1 MTEKDKDIL
10 IEKMLDR
17 PDSLS
22 ASDIEA
28 IMADEELRELYGA
41 SVMLAD
47 TLQPQP
53 AIDGD
58 REWELFSRRLA
69 ASKPQLA
76 AESQSEM
83 AVAPKAKRK
92 RPMLNRIVRVAAVLA
107 GVLLLSAVIISML
120 NGPVV
125 DDTLM
130 VASNVAD
137 TKPVEHIAD
146 AAVAAQA
153 TVPAVEEVS
162 AEQPEVA
169 PTQAVN
175 PAPQPVEH
183 AEAITDGLP
192 DDFDIDEYIAIRQAR
207 IDNEVA
213 MAMAQVYEAEYR
225 AYLDVAGQEPEYESV
240 PDDAPALT
248 RSFNPEIDQL
258 IML

>member
-69 ASKPQLA
+69 ASQPQLA
-76 AESQSEM
+76 AESQSDM
-83 AVAPKAKRK
+83 AVVPKAKRK
-92 RPMLNRIVRVAAVLA
+92 RLHPIVRVAAVLA
-107 GVLLLSAVIISML
+107 GVLLLSAVIIRML
-120 NGPVV
+120 NGAAV

-130 VASNVAD
+130 VARNVAD

-146 AAVAAQA
+146 AAVTAL
-153 TVPAVEEVS
+153 TIVPAVEEVS

-183 AEAITDGLP
+183 AEAVTAGLP

-248 RSFNPEIDQL
+248 RSFNPEIDQF